1 MARKWP
7 DHFEQQRL
15 QEERTKTEV
24 LRRVDK
30 LLKNIPTNL
39 KDSLVEKTLSNP
51 TESVLFDYGIVL
63 RLHKQHLDAPWLVE
77 PLAKV
82 RTRMHS
88 YSQNFLNLCDRQADT
103 ISDSNLKIL
112 LLIIRTFDEIGTP
125 YYLGKS
131 LSNRLILAKLS
142 G

>member
-15 QEERTKTEV
+15 QQERLQKDV

-39 KDSLVEKTLSNP
+39 KDSLVEKTLANP
-51 TESVLFDYGIVL
+51 SASVLFDYGVVL
-63 RLHKQHLDAPWLVE
+63 RLHGQHLEEPWLVE
-77 PLAKV
+77 PMAKV

-88 YSQNFLNLCDRQADT
+88 YSQNFLNMCDRQIDT
-103 ISDSNLKIL
+103 ITDSDLKVL
-112 LLIIRTFDEIGTP
+112 LMIIRMFDEVGTP